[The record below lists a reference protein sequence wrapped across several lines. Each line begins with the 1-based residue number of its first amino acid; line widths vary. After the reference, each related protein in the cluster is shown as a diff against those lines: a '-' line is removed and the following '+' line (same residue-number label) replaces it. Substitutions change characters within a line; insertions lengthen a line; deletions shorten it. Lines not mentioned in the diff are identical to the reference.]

1 MKNTPSK
8 NNRNYSPTKIGDTLG
23 NMNKRFLNKFG
34 KLDYVIH
41 AKWSEIVGPF
51 FSKHSEPIKV
61 NHNFQNST
69 NIDEKKNEK
78 ILLVAVTP
86 SAAIEFQH
94 FQNKIIEKI
103 NSYFGYKLIGG
114 IRIQQK
120 ILDNEIIPDQNN
132 KIRTKIQNKETLD
145 IKKNASIINDKDLE
159 KSIVELGLSIA
170 RHKK

>member
-8 NNRNYSPTKIGDTLG
+8 NNRNYSPTKIGDSLG
-23 NMNKRFLNKFG
+23 NINKRFLHKFG

-51 FSKHSEPIKV
+51 FDRHSEPVKV
-61 NHNFQNST
+61 NENFHNSMNFV
-69 NIDEKKNEK
+69 EKKNEK

-94 FQNKIIEKI
+94 FKNKIIEKI
-103 NSYFGYKLIGG
+103 NSYFGYKLISE
-114 IRIQQK
+114 IKIQQK
-120 ILDNEIIPDQNN
+120 ILDNEIIIEQNN
-132 KIRTKIQNKETLD
+132 KIKTKLQNKETLD
-145 IKKNASIINDKDLE
+145 IKKKASIINNKDLE

-170 RHKK
+170 RDKK